1 MAITTAQYTL
11 TTTATSILSDSV
23 AAEEVHLHVNGGV
36 VYVGDAGVTTSN
48 GLRLDNGDKITF
60 STHLGPMYAVA
71 ASGTVTLYVAV
82 IER

>member
-1 MAITTAQYTL
+1 M
-11 TTTATSILSDSV
+11 
-23 AAEEVHLHVNGGV
+23 HVNGGV